1 MKTITM
7 VFTIIMVVS
16 LINIIDANQR
26 KRVSDEIKIKYLL
39 IYISLVFK

>member
-39 IYISLVFK
+39 IYICLVFK